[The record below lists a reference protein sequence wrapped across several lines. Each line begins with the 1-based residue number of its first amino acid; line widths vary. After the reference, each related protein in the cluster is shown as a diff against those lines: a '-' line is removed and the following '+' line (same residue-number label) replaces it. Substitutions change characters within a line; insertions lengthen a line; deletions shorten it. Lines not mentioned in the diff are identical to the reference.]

1 MIFESHLLSM
11 VVYAAFVSLVLALV
25 RRPDPKSR
33 LKYGLVMFAVM
44 TAGALAFGWLMFL
57 FIKK

>member
-11 VVYAAFVSLVLALV
+11 VLYAAFVALV
-25 RRPDPKSR
+25 MALIRRPDVKSR
-33 LKYGLVMFAVM
+33 LRYGLVLFGVM
-44 TAGALAFGWLMFL
+44 TAGAIAFGWLMFL

>member
-11 VVYAAFVSLVLALV
+11 VVYAVFVALVLALI
-25 RRPDPKSR
+25 RRSDLKSR
-33 LKYGLVMFAVM
+33 LRYGLLLFAVM
-44 TAGALAFGWLMFL
+44 TAGALLFGWLMFL

>member
-11 VVYAAFVSLVLALV
+11 VVYAFLVALVLALI
-25 RRPDPKSR
+25 RRTD
-33 LKYGLVMFAVM
+33 LKGRIRYGLLLFAVM

>member
-11 VVYAAFVSLVLALV
+11 VVYAAFVALVLSLV
-25 RRPDPKSR
+25 RRSDLKAR
-33 LKYGLVMFAVM
+33 LKYGLLLFAVM
-44 TAGALAFGWLMFL
+44 TAGALLFGWFMFL

>member
-11 VVYAAFVSLVLALV
+11 IVYAFFVALVLSLI
-25 RRPDPKSR
+25 RRTDLKSR
-33 LKYGLVMFAVM
+33 LRYGLLLFAVM
-44 TAGALAFGWLMFL
+44 TAGALVFGWVMFL

>member
-11 VVYAAFVSLVLALV
+11 IVYAFLVALV
-25 RRPDPKSR
+25 MALIRRADKKSAIR
-33 LKYGLVMFAVM
+33 YGVTLFVIMVV
-44 TAGALAFGWLMFL
+44 GAIAFGWFMFL

>member
-11 VVYAAFVSLVLALV
+11 VVYAAFVALVLALIRRSDLKGRV
-25 RRPDPKSR
+25 R
-33 LKYGLVMFAVM
+33 YGLLLFAVM

>member
-11 VVYAAFVSLVLALV
+11 IVYAFFVALVLALV
-25 RRPDPKSR
+25 RRADLKSR
-33 LKYGLVMFAVM
+33 LRYGLLLFAVM

>member
-1 MIFESHLLSM
+1 MMFESHLLSM
-11 VVYAAFVSLVLALV
+11 IVYAFFVALVLALI
-25 RRPDPKSR
+25 RRADLKSR
-33 LKYGLVMFAVM
+33 LRYGLLLFAVM

>member
-11 VVYAAFVSLVLALV
+11 VVYAAFVALILALI
-25 RRPDPKSR
+25 RRSDLKSR
-33 LKYGLVMFAVM
+33 VRYGLLLFAVM
-44 TAGALAFGWLMFL
+44 TAGALLFGWLMFL

>member
-11 VVYAAFVSLVLALV
+11 VVYAFFVALVLALI
-25 RRPDPKSR
+25 RRTD
-33 LKYGLVMFAVM
+33 LKGRIRYGLLLFAVM